1 MDQKRIGQY
10 ILTLVIG
17 IYLMVAL
24 YFGGSPWTEFKGFLD
39 TPEIVIILLL
49 ETASILLGGAKK

>member
-1 MDQKRIGQY
+1 
-10 ILTLVIG
+10 
-17 IYLMVAL
+17 MVAL